1 MQDRNLIDVNLT
13 SEMKTSFIDYAMS
26 VIVARAL
33 PDVRDGLK
41 PVHRRILYGMNE
53 LGVTPDKPHK
63 KSARITGDVMGKY
76 HPHGDSSIYEAM
88 VRMAQWW
95 SYRHMLVDG
104 HGNFGSMDGD
114 GAAAQRYTEARM
126 SKIALELLKDIN
138 KNTVDFQDNYDGS
151 EREPLVLPARFPNL
165 LVNGATGIAVGM
177 ATNIPPHNLG
187 ESIEAVKMVMQ
198 NPDCTTR
205 DLMEVIPGPDFPTG
219 ALVMG
224 RSGIHR
230 AYDTGKGSIVLRSR
244 TEIETTSTG
253 RERIVVTEF
262 PYGVNKTKVHEHI
275 VRLAQEKR
283 LDGITAV
290 RDESSR
296 EGVRFVIE
304 VRRDASANVILNN
317 LFKLTSLQTNFSFNM
332 LAIENGVPKILTLR
346 QIIDNYIKHQIE
358 VITRRTQFDKDKAEA
373 RAHILEGLLIAL
385 DHLDEVIAIIR
396 NSETDVIAQTEL
408 MSRFDLSERQSQ
420 AILDMRLRRL
430 TGLERDKIQSEY
442 DDLIALIADLTDI
455 LANPER
461 VKAIIIEEMD
471 EIKRKYA
478 DARRTELMIGEVLS
492 LEDEDLIEEEDVLIT
507 FSNKGY
513 IKRLAQDEF
522 RAQKR
527 GGRGVQGTGVNDD
540 DFVKELVSTST
551 HDTLL
556 FFTNKGRVYRLKA
569 YEVPEYGRTA
579 KGLPVVNLL
588 KLDEEETIQTI
599 IKAKRE
605 DIEGKYFFFTTRQG
619 LVKRTNASEFHNIRQ
634 NGLRALNLKEGD
646 ELINV
651 LMTNGQEDIIIG
663 TRLGYS
669 VRFNESSIRQMGRS
683 ATGVRGVKLRDQD
696 LVVGAARIT
705 DDQEVL
711 IITENGYGKK
721 TLASEYPTKGRG
733 GKGIKTANITAKNG
747 PIAGLVTVSG
757 QEDIMIITNK
767 GVIIRTHISD
777 VSQTGRATLGV
788 KVMRLDQDAKIV
800 TFALVEAEAETE
812 DIELETQV
820 SADSTNLDQ
829 SPALE
834 QDEE

>member
-126 SKIALELLKDIN
+126 SKIALELLRDIN
-138 KNTVDFQDNYDGS
+138 KNTVNFQDNYDGS
-151 EREPLVLPARFPNL
+151 EREPVVLPARFPNL

-177 ATNIPPHNLG
+177 ATNIPPHNLA
-187 ESIEAVKMVMQ
+187 ESIDAVKMVMEH
-198 NPDCTTR
+198 PDCTTR
-205 DLMEVIPGPDFPTG
+205 ELMEVIPGPDFPTG

-244 TEIETTSTG
+244 TEIETTQTG

-283 LDGITAV
+283 LEGITAV

-304 VRRDASANVILNN
+304 IRREASATVILNN

-332 LAIENGVPKILTLR
+332 LAIENGVPKILSLR
-346 QIIDNYIKHQIE
+346 QIIDNYISHQKE
-358 VITRRTQFDKDKAEA
+358 VIIRRTQFDKDKAEA

-442 DDLIALIADLTDI
+442 DDLLALIADLSDI
-455 LANPER
+455 LAKPER
-461 VKAIIIEEMD
+461 IITIIKEEMD

-478 DARRTELMIGEVLS
+478 NPRRTELMVGEVLS

-507 FSNKGY
+507 LSNKGY

-527 GGRGVQGTGVNDD
+527 GGRGVQGTGVNND
-540 DFVKELVSTST
+540 DFVRELVSTST

-556 FFTNKGRVYRLKA
+556 FFTNFGRVYRLKA
-569 YEVPEYGRTA
+569 YEIPEYGRTA
-579 KGLPVVNLL
+579 KGLPIVNLL
-588 KLDEEETIQTI
+588 KLEDGETIQTI
-599 IKAKRE
+599 INARKEETADKS
-605 DIEGKYFFFTTRQG
+605 FFFTTKQG
-619 LVKRTNASEFHNIRQ
+619 IVKRTEVSEFNNIRQ
-634 NGLRALNLKEGD
+634 NGLRALKLKEGD
-646 ELINV
+646 QLINV
-651 LMTNGQEDIIIG
+651 LLTSGQDDIIIG
-663 TRLGYS
+663 THSGYS
-669 VRFNESSIRQMGRS
+669 VRFNEASIRNMGRS
-683 ATGVRGVKLRDQD
+683 ATGVRGVKLREDD
-696 LVVGAARIT
+696 RVVGASRIQ
-705 DDQEVL
+705 DNQEVL
-711 IITENGYGKK
+711 VITENGFGKR
-721 TLASEYPTKGRG
+721 TSATDYPTKGRG
-733 GKGIKTANITAKNG
+733 GKGIKTANITPKNG
-747 PIAGLVTVSG
+747 QLAGLVTVDG
-757 QEDIMIITNK
+757 TEDIMVITNK
-767 GVIIRTHISD
+767 GVIIRTNVANI
-777 VSQTGRATLGV
+777 SQTGRATLGV
-788 KVMRLDQDAKIV
+788 RIMKLDADAKIV
-800 TFALVEAEAETE
+800 TFTLVQPEDSSIAEINTDRENSISKNK
-812 DIELETQV
+812 D
-820 SADSTNLDQ
+820 N
-829 SPALE
+829 
-834 QDEE
+834 

>member
-1 MQDRNLIDVNLT
+1 MQDKNLIDVNLT

-126 SKIALELLKDIN
+126 SKIALEMLRDIN

-151 EREPLVLPARFPNL
+151 EREPLVLPSRFPNL

-187 ESIEAVKMVMQ
+187 ESINAVKLVMD
-198 NPDCTTR
+198 NPDVTTR
-205 DLMEVIPGPDFPTG
+205 ELMEVLPGPDFPTG

-224 RSGIHR
+224 KSGIHK
-230 AYDTGKGSIVLRSR
+230 AYETGKGSIVLRSR
-244 TEIETTSTG
+244 TEIETTKSG

-262 PYGVNKTKVHEHI
+262 PYGVNKTKIHEHI

-283 LDGITAV
+283 IEGITAV

-296 EGVRFVIE
+296 EGIRFIIE

-332 LAIENGVPKILTLR
+332 LAIENGVPKILSLK
-346 QIIDNYIKHQIE
+346 QIIVDYIEHQKE
-358 VITRRTQFDKDKAEA
+358 VIVRRTEFDKAKAEK

-385 DHLDEVIAIIR
+385 DHLDEVISIIR
-396 NSETDVIAQTEL
+396 NSETDVIAQEEL
-408 MSRFDLSERQSQ
+408 MSRFNLSERQSQ

-430 TGLERDKIQSEY
+430 TGLEREKIQAEY
-442 DDLIALIADLTDI
+442 DDLLALIADLADI
-455 LANPER
+455 LAKPER
-461 VKAIIIEEMD
+461 VITIIKEEMD

-478 DARRTELMIGEVLS
+478 DPRRTELMVGEVLS

-507 FSNKGY
+507 LSNKGY

-522 RAQKR
+522 HAQRR

-540 DFVKELVSTST
+540 DFVRELVSTNT
-551 HDTLL
+551 HDHVY
-556 FFTNKGRVYRLKA
+556 FMTNKGRVYRLKG
-569 YEVPEYGRTA
+569 YEIPEYGRTA
-579 KGLPVVNLL
+579 KGLPIVNLL
-588 KLDEEETIQTI
+588 KLDEGENVQTI
-599 IKAKRE
+599 ISEKGSDDNE
-605 DIEGKYFFFTTRQG
+605 NYLFFITRQG
-619 LVKRTNASEFHNIRQ
+619 VVKRTKESEFSNIRQ
-634 NGLRALNLKEGD
+634 NGLKALNLKEGD

-651 LMTNGQEDIIIG
+651 IRTNGNDDIIIG
-663 TRLGYS
+663 TKTGYS
-669 VRFNESSIRQMGRS
+669 VRFNESDVRSMSRS
-683 ATGVRGVKLRDQD
+683 ATGVRGVNLREGDE
-696 LVVGAARIT
+696 VIGASRIT

-711 IITENGYGKK
+711 VITEKGYGKR

-733 GKGIKTANITAKNG
+733 GKGIKTANITKKNG
-747 PIAGLVTVSG
+747 QLAGLVTVNG
-757 QEDIMIITNK
+757 NEDIMVITDT
-767 GVIIRTHISD
+767 GVMIRTSVADI
-777 VSQTGRATLGV
+777 SQTGRATLGV
-788 KVMRLDQDAKIV
+788 KIMRLDQDAKIM
-800 TFALVEAEAETE
+800 TLALVQPEEEQETE
-812 DIELETQV
+812 EVED
-820 SADSTNLDQ
+820 
-829 SPALE
+829 
-834 QDEE
+834 

>member
-1 MQDRNLIDVNLT
+1 MQDRNLVDVNLT

-76 HPHGDSSIYEAM
+76 HPHGDLSIYEAM

-126 SKIALELLKDIN
+126 SKIAMEMLRDIN
-138 KNTVDFQDNYDGS
+138 KNTVDFADNYDGS
-151 EREPLVLPARFPNL
+151 EREPLVLPSRFPNL

-187 ESIEAVKMVMQ
+187 ETIDAVKLVMD
-198 NPDCTTR
+198 NPDVTTR
-205 DLMEVIPGPDFPTG
+205 DLMEVLPGPDFPTG

-224 RSGIHR
+224 KSGIHR
-230 AYDTGKGSIVLRSR
+230 AYDTGKGSIVLRAR
-244 TEIETTSTG
+244 TEIEQTKSG
-253 RERIVVTEF
+253 RERIVVAEF
-262 PYGVNKTKVHEHI
+262 PYMVNKTKVHEHI

-283 LDGITAV
+283 IEGITAV

-296 EGVRFVIE
+296 EGVRFIIE

-332 LAIENGVPKILTLR
+332 LAIEKGVPKILSLR
-346 QIIDNYIKHQIE
+346 QILDNYIDHQKE
-358 VITRRTQFDKDKAEA
+358 VIVRRTKFDKAKAES

-385 DHLDEVIAIIR
+385 DHLDEVITIIR
-396 NSETDVIAQTEL
+396 NSETDTIAQAEL

-442 DDLIALIADLTDI
+442 NDLLALIADLADI
-455 LANPER
+455 LAKPER
-461 VKAIIIEEMD
+461 VITIIKD
-471 EIKRKYA
+471 ELEDIKRKFA
-478 DARRTELMIGEVLS
+478 DQRRTELMVGEVLS

-507 FSNKGY
+507 LSNKGY
-513 IKRLAQDEF
+513 IKRLGQDEF
-522 RAQKR
+522 RTQKR

-540 DFVKELVSTST
+540 DFVRELVSTST
-551 HDTLL
+551 HDAML
-556 FFTNKGRVYRLKA
+556 FFTNQGRVYRLKG
-569 YEVPEYGRTA
+569 YEIPEYGRTA
-579 KGLPVVNLL
+579 KGLPIVNLL
-588 KLDEEETIQTI
+588 KLDDGETIQTI
-599 IKAKRE
+599 INVKS
-605 DIEGKYFFFTTRQG
+605 DDFHDKYLFFTTRQG
-619 LVKRTNASEFHNIRQ
+619 VVKRTSVSAFGNIRQ
-634 NGLRALNLKEGD
+634 NGLKALSLRDND

-651 LMTNGQEDIIIG
+651 LLTNGQEDIIIG
-663 TRLGYS
+663 THLGYS
-669 VRFNESSIRQMGRS
+669 VRFQESAVRNMGRL
-683 ATGVRGVKLRDQD
+683 ATGVKGVNLRKNDY
-696 LVVGAARIT
+696 VIGADHIADNRN
-705 DDQEVL
+705 VL
-711 IITENGYGKK
+711 TITEKGYGKQ
-721 TLASEYPTKGRG
+721 TPASEYPTKGRG

-747 PIAGLVTVSG
+747 PLAGLVTVNDD
-757 QEDIMIITNK
+757 EDIMIITDT
-767 GVIIRTHISD
+767 GVIIRTSVADI
-777 VSQTGRATLGV
+777 SQTGRSAMGV
-788 KVMRLDQDAKIV
+788 KVMRLDENAKIV
-800 TFALVEAEAETE
+800 TFALVKSEV
-812 DIELETQV
+812 IEGTSLNNNE
-820 SADSTNLDQ
+820 N
-829 SPALE
+829 E
-834 QDEE
+834 

>member
-126 SKIALELLKDIN
+126 SKIALELLRDIN
-138 KNTVDFQDNYDGS
+138 KNTVNFQDNYDGS
-151 EREPLVLPARFPNL
+151 EREPVVLPARFPNL

-177 ATNIPPHNLG
+177 ATNIPPHNLA
-187 ESIEAVKMVMQ
+187 ESIDAVKMVMEH
-198 NPDCTTR
+198 PDCTTR
-205 DLMEVIPGPDFPTG
+205 ELMEVIPGPDFPTG

-244 TEIETTSTG
+244 TEIETTQTG

-283 LDGITAV
+283 LEGITAV

-304 VRRDASANVILNN
+304 IRREASATVILNN

-332 LAIENGVPKILTLR
+332 LAIENGVPKILSLR
-346 QIIDNYIKHQIE
+346 QIIDNYISHQKE
-358 VITRRTQFDKDKAEA
+358 VIIRRTRFDKDKAEA

-442 DDLIALIADLTDI
+442 DDLLALIADLSDI
-455 LANPER
+455 LAKPER
-461 VKAIIIEEMD
+461 IITIIKEEMD

-478 DARRTELMIGEVLS
+478 NPRRTELMVGEVLS

-507 FSNKGY
+507 LSNKGY

-527 GGRGVQGTGVNDD
+527 GGRGVQGTGVNND
-540 DFVKELVSTST
+540 DFVRELISTST

-556 FFTNKGRVYRLKA
+556 FFTNFGRVYRLKA
-569 YEVPEYGRTA
+569 YEIPEYGRTA
-579 KGLPVVNLL
+579 KGLPIVNLL
-588 KLDEEETIQTI
+588 KLEDGETIQTI
-599 IKAKRE
+599 INARKE
-605 DIEGKYFFFTTRQG
+605 ETSGKSFFFTTKQG
-619 LVKRTNASEFHNIRQ
+619 IVKRTEVSEFNNIRQ
-634 NGLRALNLKEGD
+634 NGLRALKLKEGD
-646 ELINV
+646 QLINV
-651 LMTNGQEDIIIG
+651 LLTSGQDDIIIG
-663 TRLGYS
+663 THSGYS
-669 VRFNESSIRQMGRS
+669 VRFNEASIRNMGRS
-683 ATGVRGVKLRDQD
+683 ATGVRGVKLREDD
-696 LVVGAARIT
+696 RVVGASRIQ
-705 DDQEVL
+705 DNQEVL
-711 IITENGYGKK
+711 VITENGFGKR
-721 TLASEYPTKGRG
+721 TSATDYPTKGRG
-733 GKGIKTANITAKNG
+733 GKGIKTANITPKNG
-747 PIAGLVTVSG
+747 QLAGLVTVDG
-757 QEDIMIITNK
+757 TEDIMVITNK
-767 GVIIRTHISD
+767 GVIIRTNVANI
-777 VSQTGRATLGV
+777 SQTGRATLGV
-788 KVMRLDQDAKIV
+788 KIMKLDADAKIV
-800 TFALVEAEAETE
+800 TFTLVQPEDSSIAEINTDRENSISKNK
-812 DIELETQV
+812 D
-820 SADSTNLDQ
+820 N
-829 SPALE
+829 
-834 QDEE
+834 

>member
-1 MQDRNLIDVNLT
+1 MQDKNLIDVNLT

-126 SKIALELLKDIN
+126 SKIALEMLRDIN

-151 EREPLVLPARFPNL
+151 EREPLVLPSRFPNL

-187 ESIEAVKMVMQ
+187 ESIDAVKLVMD
-198 NPDCTTR
+198 NPDVTTR
-205 DLMEVIPGPDFPTG
+205 ELMEVLPGPDFPTG

-224 RSGIHR
+224 KSGIR
-230 AYDTGKGSIVLRSR
+230 KAYETGKGSIVLRSR
-244 TEIETTSTG
+244 TEIETTKSG

-283 LDGITAV
+283 IEGITAV

-296 EGVRFVIE
+296 EGIRFIIE

-332 LAIENGVPKILTLR
+332 LAIENGVPKILSLK
-346 QIIDNYIKHQIE
+346 QIIVDYIEHQKE
-358 VITRRTQFDKDKAEA
+358 VIVRRTEFDKAKAEK
-373 RAHILEGLLIAL
+373 RAHILEGLLVAL
-385 DHLDEVIAIIR
+385 DHLDEVISIIR
-396 NSETDVIAQTEL
+396 NSETDVIAQGEL

-430 TGLERDKIQSEY
+430 TGLEREKIQAEY
-442 DDLIALIADLTDI
+442 DDLLALIADLADI
-455 LANPER
+455 LAKPER
-461 VKAIIIEEMD
+461 VVAIIKEEMD
-471 EIKRKYA
+471 DIKRKYA
-478 DARRTELMIGEVLS
+478 DPRRTELMVGEVLS

-507 FSNKGY
+507 LSNKGY

-540 DFVKELVSTST
+540 DFVRELVSTST
-551 HDTLL
+551 HDHVY
-556 FFTNKGRVYRLKA
+556 FMTNKGRVYRLKG
-569 YEVPEYGRTA
+569 YEIPEYGRTA
-579 KGLPVVNLL
+579 KGLPIVNLL
-588 KLDEEETIQTI
+588 KLDEGEIVQTI
-599 IKAKRE
+599 ISQSGHDDNE
-605 DIEGKYFFFTTRQG
+605 SYLFFVTRQG
-619 LVKRTNASEFHNIRQ
+619 VVKRTKESEFSNIRQ
-634 NGLRALNLKEGD
+634 NGLKALNLKDGD

-651 LMTNGQEDIIIG
+651 IRTNGNDDIIIG
-663 TRLGYS
+663 TKTGYS
-669 VRFNESSIRQMGRS
+669 VRFNEFAVRSMSRS
-683 ATGVRGVKLRDQD
+683 ATGVRGVNLREGDE
-696 LVVGAARIT
+696 VVGSSRIS

-711 IITENGYGKK
+711 VITEKGYGKR

-733 GKGIKTANITAKNG
+733 GKGIKTANITEKNG
-747 PIAGLVTVSG
+747 QLAGLATVNG
-757 QEDIMIITNK
+757 DEDIMVITDT
-767 GVIIRTHISD
+767 GVIIRTNVASI
-777 VSQTGRATLGV
+777 SQTGRATLGV
-788 KVMRLDQDAKIV
+788 KIMRLDQDAKIM
-800 TFALVEAEAETE
+800 TFALVEPEEEEEKTGE
-812 DIELETQV
+812 DLE
-820 SADSTNLDQ
+820 
-829 SPALE
+829 
-834 QDEE
+834 

>member
-126 SKIALELLKDIN
+126 SKIALELLRDIN
-138 KNTVDFQDNYDGS
+138 KNTVNFQDNYDGS
-151 EREPLVLPARFPNL
+151 EREPVVLPARFPNL

-177 ATNIPPHNLG
+177 ATNIPPHNLA
-187 ESIEAVKMVMQ
+187 ESIDAVKMVMEH
-198 NPDCTTR
+198 PDCTTR
-205 DLMEVIPGPDFPTG
+205 ELMEVIPGPDFPTG

-244 TEIETTSTG
+244 TEIETTQTG

-283 LDGITAV
+283 LEGITAV

-304 VRRDASANVILNN
+304 IRREVSATVILNN

-332 LAIENGVPKILTLR
+332 LAIENGVPKILSLR
-346 QIIDNYIKHQIE
+346 QIIDNYISHQKE
-358 VITRRTQFDKDKAEA
+358 VIIRRTRFDKDKAEA

-442 DDLIALIADLTDI
+442 DDLLALIADLSDI
-455 LANPER
+455 LAKPER
-461 VKAIIIEEMD
+461 IITIIKEEMD

-478 DARRTELMIGEVLS
+478 NPRRTELMVGEVLS

-507 FSNKGY
+507 LSNKGY

-527 GGRGVQGTGVNDD
+527 GGRGVQGTGVNND
-540 DFVKELVSTST
+540 DFVRELVSTST

-556 FFTNKGRVYRLKA
+556 FFTNFGRVYRLKA
-569 YEVPEYGRTA
+569 YEIPEYGRTA
-579 KGLPVVNLL
+579 KGLPIVNLL
-588 KLDEEETIQTI
+588 KLEDGETIQTI
-599 IKAKRE
+599 INARKEETA
-605 DIEGKYFFFTTRQG
+605 GKSFFFTTKQG
-619 LVKRTNASEFHNIRQ
+619 IVKRTEVSEFNNIRQ
-634 NGLRALNLKEGD
+634 NGLRALKLKEGD
-646 ELINV
+646 QLINV
-651 LMTNGQEDIIIG
+651 LLTSGQDDIIIG
-663 TRLGYS
+663 THSGYS
-669 VRFNESSIRQMGRS
+669 VRFNEASIRNMGRS
-683 ATGVRGVKLRDQD
+683 ATGVRGVKLREDD
-696 LVVGAARIT
+696 RVVGASRIQ
-705 DDQEVL
+705 DNQEVL
-711 IITENGYGKK
+711 VITENGFGKR
-721 TLASEYPTKGRG
+721 TSATDYPTKGRG
-733 GKGIKTANITAKNG
+733 GKGIKTANITPKNG
-747 PIAGLVTVSG
+747 QLAGLVTVDG
-757 QEDIMIITNK
+757 TEDIMVITNK
-767 GVIIRTHISD
+767 GVIIRTNVANI
-777 VSQTGRATLGV
+777 SQTGRATLGV
-788 KVMRLDQDAKIV
+788 KIMKLDADAKIV
-800 TFALVEAEAETE
+800 TFTLVQPEDSSIAEINTDRENSISKNK
-812 DIELETQV
+812 D
-820 SADSTNLDQ
+820 N
-829 SPALE
+829 
-834 QDEE
+834 

>member
-1 MQDRNLIDVNLT
+1 MQDRNLVDVNLT

-126 SKIALELLKDIN
+126 SKIAMEMLRDIN
-138 KNTVDFQDNYDGS
+138 KNTVDFADNYDGS
-151 EREPLVLPARFPNL
+151 EREPLVLPSRFPNL

-187 ESIEAVKMVMQ
+187 ETIDAVKLVMD
-198 NPDCTTR
+198 NPDVTTR
-205 DLMEVIPGPDFPTG
+205 DLMEVLPGPDFPTG

-224 RSGIHR
+224 KSGIHR
-230 AYDTGKGSIVLRSR
+230 AYDTGKGSIVLRAR
-244 TEIETTSTG
+244 TEIEQTKSG

-262 PYGVNKTKVHEHI
+262 PYMVNKTKVHEHI

-283 LDGITAV
+283 IEGITAV

-296 EGVRFVIE
+296 EGVRFIIE

-332 LAIENGVPKILTLR
+332 LAIEKGVPKILSLR
-346 QIIDNYIKHQIE
+346 QILDNYIDHQKE
-358 VITRRTQFDKDKAEA
+358 VIVRRIKFDKAKAES

-385 DHLDEVIAIIR
+385 DHLDEVITIIR
-396 NSETDVIAQTEL
+396 NSETDTIAQAEL

-442 DDLIALIADLTDI
+442 NDLLALIADLADI
-455 LANPER
+455 LAKPER
-461 VKAIIIEEMD
+461 VITIIKD
-471 EIKRKYA
+471 ELEDIKRKFA
-478 DARRTELMIGEVLS
+478 DQRRTELMVGEVLS

-507 FSNKGY
+507 LSNKGY
-513 IKRLAQDEF
+513 IKRLGQDEF
-522 RAQKR
+522 RTQKR

-540 DFVKELVSTST
+540 DFVRELVSTST
-551 HDTLL
+551 HDAML
-556 FFTNKGRVYRLKA
+556 FFTNQGRVYRLKG
-569 YEVPEYGRTA
+569 YEIPEYGRTA
-579 KGLPVVNLL
+579 KGLPIVNLL
-588 KLDEEETIQTI
+588 KLDDGETIQTI
-599 IKAKRE
+599 INVKS
-605 DIEGKYFFFTTRQG
+605 DDFHDKYLFFTTRQG
-619 LVKRTNASEFHNIRQ
+619 VVKRTSVSAFGNIRQ
-634 NGLRALNLKEGD
+634 NGLKALSLRDND

-651 LMTNGQEDIIIG
+651 LLTNGQEDIIIG
-663 TRLGYS
+663 THLGYS
-669 VRFNESSIRQMGRS
+669 VRFQESAVRNMGRL
-683 ATGVRGVKLRDQD
+683 ATGVKGVNLRKNDY
-696 LVVGAARIT
+696 VIGADHIADNRN
-705 DDQEVL
+705 VL
-711 IITENGYGKK
+711 TITEKGYGKQ
-721 TLASEYPTKGRG
+721 TPASEYPTKGRG

-747 PIAGLVTVSG
+747 PLAGLVTVNDD
-757 QEDIMIITNK
+757 EDIMIITDT
-767 GVIIRTHISD
+767 GVIIRTSVADI
-777 VSQTGRATLGV
+777 SQTGRSAMGV
-788 KVMRLDQDAKIV
+788 KVMRLDENAKIV
-800 TFALVEAEAETE
+800 TFALVKSEV
-812 DIELETQV
+812 IEGTSLNNNE
-820 SADSTNLDQ
+820 N
-829 SPALE
+829 E
-834 QDEE
+834 